1 MKKFSINNGS
11 LIGLVL
17 VACAIITR
25 SLGIDENQSSIP
37 SILNN
42 LVIVFGIYYFIVQYR
57 DTQNSGL
64 ISYSESL
71 KLGTSL
77 SFFASVVLAFYT
89 VFHINFIDTEFINN
103 FISQTEQQIL
113 MSTPDISDEDLDKAL
128 EITSKMTKPHWFF
141 IMGMLG
147 ITFMG
152 FIYSLVISFFIK
164 RESKNNLSD

>member
-1 MKKFSINNGS
+1 MWIKSDCQLTCTLPRGS
-11 LIGLVL
+11 QG
-17 VACAIITR
+17 
-25 SLGIDENQSSIP
+25 GQDP
-37 SILNN
+37 
-42 LVIVFGIYYFIVQYR
+42 
-57 DTQNSGL
+57 
-64 ISYSESL
+64 
-71 KLGTSL
+71 
-77 SFFASVVLAFYT
+77 FY
-89 VFHINFIDTEFINN
+89 INFIDTEFINN
-103 FISQTEQQIL
+103 LISQTEQQIL